1 MMEEEKKRK
10 RNKGKEIT
18 EKGLLSE
25 GCLELSGDDCIV
37 NNP

>member
-1 MMEEEKKRK
+1 MREEEKLEKK
-10 RNKGKEIT
+10 KEGEIT